1 MPNTYNW
8 TRLEPLVKMQEVNGS
23 QQKVVI
29 TLVAGLNAQSNDG
42 YSSYMDSAIN
52 CPLDPDNFIPF
63 DDLPESW
70 AVDKANSV
78 AEADGWKDSLD
89 KQIEA
94 AKEQPLPARFPWQ
107 NQESDDS
114 IEEQDEEQD
123 EENDD

>member
-8 TRLEPLVKMQEVNGS
+8 TRLEPLIKTEEVSGE

-29 TLVAGLNAQSNDG
+29 TLVAGLTAQSDDG

-70 AVDKANSV
+70 AIDKANSV
-78 AEADGWKDSLD
+78 AEEGGWKDALD

-94 AKEQPLPARFPWQ
+94 AKARPLPAKFPWQ
-107 NQESDDS
+107 QA
-114 IEEQDEEQD
+114 DEAPAE
-123 EENDD
+123 

>member
-8 TRLEPLVKMQEVNGS
+8 TRLEPLVKTEEVNGS

-29 TLVAGLNAQSNDG
+29 TLVAGLTAQSDDG

-70 AVDKANSV
+70 AVDKASAV
-78 AEADGWKDSLD
+78 AEEGDWRGALD

-94 AKEQPLPARFPWQ
+94 AKARPLPAKFPWQ
-107 NQESDDS
+107 QT
-114 IEEQDEEQD
+114 DEASAE
-123 EENDD
+123 

>member
-1 MPNTYNW
+1 
-8 TRLEPLVKMQEVNGS
+8 
-23 QQKVVI
+23 
-29 TLVAGLNAQSNDG
+29 
-42 YSSYMDSAIN
+42 
-52 CPLDPDNFIPF
+52 
-63 DDLPESW
+63 
-70 AVDKANSV
+70 
-78 AEADGWKDSLD
+78 DGWKDSLD